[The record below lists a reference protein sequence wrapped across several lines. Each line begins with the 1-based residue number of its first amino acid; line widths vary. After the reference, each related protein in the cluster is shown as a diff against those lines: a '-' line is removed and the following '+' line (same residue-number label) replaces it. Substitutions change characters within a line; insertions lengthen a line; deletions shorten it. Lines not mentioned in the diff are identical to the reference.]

1 MEVSILILSNLAN
14 LENSGK
20 YSNNKNLIK
29 RVWYLAVCLRI
40 KLFSD
45 IEVCLYAI
53 PERKAFKWQK
63 IKTERYMHMFAEK
76 RNSDTVK
83 KVYLKSNLFYLVSL
97 IEHKSDVDYNTIMQ
111 VFRYIAFIWE
121 NYEKEQKKY
130 IPEYVLKMITEKKQ

>member
-1 MEVSILILSNLAN
+1 
-14 LENSGK
+14 
-20 YSNNKNLIK
+20 
-29 RVWYLAVCLRI
+29 
-40 KLFSD
+40 
-45 IEVCLYAI
+45 
-53 PERKAFKWQK
+53 
-63 IKTERYMHMFAEK
+63 MFAEE

-130 IPEYVLKMITEKKQ
+130 IPEYVLKMITEKKQQANL